1 MAKTLRWG
9 IIGTGGIAHSFTG
22 DLAHIEEGIAVA
34 VGSRSLDSANSF
46 ADEFDIPRRY
56 GSYEELV
63 SDPEVDAVYVGTP
76 HPMHRDHVILAL
88 EHGKHVLC

>member
-56 GSYEELV
+56 GSYEEWSV
-63 SDPEVDAVYVGTP
+63 TP
-76 HPMHRDHVILAL
+76 RWMRSTSERLIQCIVIT
-88 EHGKHVLC
+88 